1 MTIKTEEQKDRLIRS
16 GKILRALLE
25 AVRKEIRP
33 GVSLKYLDD
42 IAYEVIKKSGG
53 KPAFL
58 GYKPAGAKHPY
69 PATICSSVNDVVV
82 HGQPNSYQIKDGDL
96 VKIDAG
102 VVYDGLYTDAA
113 FTVGV
118 GKISPKAE
126 KLIEVTEKALYAG
139 IEAAAPGNTLGD
151 IGYAIEKVVKS
162 AGFKVMDGLTG
173 HGTGLKLHENPTI
186 YNFGNPG
193 EGQVLKEG
201 MVLALEPM
209 AAIGT
214 SQVKQLKDE
223 SYATVDGSL
232 SAHFEHTVLITKSGA
247 EILTD

>member
-1 MTIKTEEQKDRLIRS
+1 MTIKTDEQKNKLIHS
-16 GKILRALLE
+16 GKILRTLLE
-25 AVRKEIRP
+25 AVRKEIKP
-33 GVSLKYLDD
+33 GVSLKHLDN
-42 IAYEVIKKSGG
+42 IAYEVIKKSGA

-58 GYKPAGAKHPY
+58 GYKPAGARYPY
-69 PATICSSVNDVVV
+69 PATICASVNDVVV
-82 HGQPNSYQIKDGDL
+82 HGQPSNYKIKDGDL

-113 FTVGV
+113 FTIGI

-126 KLIEVTEKALYAG
+126 KLIEATERALYAG
-139 IEAAAPGNTLGD
+139 IDAAIAGNTLGD
-151 IGYAIEKVVKS
+151 IGYAIEKVIKG
-162 AGFKVMDGLTG
+162 AGFKVMEGLTG

-193 EGQVLKEG
+193 EGQALKEG

-232 SAHFEHTVLITKSGA
+232 SAHFEHTILITKSDP
-247 EILTD
+247 EILTA